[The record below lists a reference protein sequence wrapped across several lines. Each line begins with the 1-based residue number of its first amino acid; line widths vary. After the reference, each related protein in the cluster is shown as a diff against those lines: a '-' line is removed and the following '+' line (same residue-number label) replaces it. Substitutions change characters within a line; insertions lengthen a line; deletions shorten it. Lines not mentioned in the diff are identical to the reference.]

1 MLADLSLSSLTDR
14 DLAEAVVA
22 GGAEWAFRELYGR
35 HAPRVF
41 QLIRRLIGRERA
53 DAEDILQDVWIQAVR
68 ALPQFRWEATFST
81 WLTGIAINQTRTWWR
96 RRGARV
102 FEPVDERALFARELP
117 AGQRLDLESA
127 LASLPDGRRAVLVLH
142 DIEGLTH
149 EEIAERLGVAVGT
162 SKSQLFAAR
171 RAMRAYLEPDTA
183 HEISSSGERQCDPI
197 PKTT

>member
-1 MLADLSLSSLTDR
+1 MLADSPLSSLTDR
-14 DLAEAVVA
+14 DLADAVVA
-22 GGAEWAFRELYGR
+22 GGAEWAFRELYAR
-35 HAPRVF
+35 HTPRVF
-41 QLIRRLIGRERA
+41 QLIRRMIGGERA

-96 RRGARV
+96 RRGARP
-102 FEPVDERALFARELP
+102 FDPVDERALVARDLP
-117 AGQRLDLESA
+117 LGQRIDLEAA
-127 LASLPDGRRAVLVLH
+127 LAQLPDGRRTVLVLH

-171 RAMRAYLEPDTA
+171 RAMRAHLEPVATRSA
-183 HEISSSGERQCDPI
+183 AASGERRCEVF